1 MYTASEKL
9 STANITDIMQTAYI
23 DYSMSVII
31 SRALPDARD
40 GLKPV
45 QRRILYAMLREGLL
59 HNRAY
64 DKCAGVVGE
73 VLKNYHPHGDSSVYD
88 TLVRLAQTWVMRYP
102 LIDPQGNFGSVDGD
116 PPAAYRYT
124 ECRLNE
130 IAEDLLK
137 DIEEDT
143 VDFAPNYKESTTE
156 PTVLP
161 SALPNLLMNGSTGIA
176 VGMTTNIPPHNLDEI
191 IDATCAIIDRPGISV
206 DDLCRIVQGP
216 DFPTGGVISGREGIL
231 SYLRTGKGIVRIRGK
246 AHTEELKGG
255 MEQIVITEIP
265 YNVNRATLV
274 TRIAELVSEKEIDG
288 IRDLRDESD
297 ENTRIVIE
305 LKRGEQAKVVI
316 NQLFQKTALES
327 SFGVTLLALDQKRP
341 KQMNIKELI
350 ECYIAH
356 RRDVVTRRT
365 RFRLREAEDRAH
377 ILEGYIIALDNLD
390 DFVRIIRASANREE
404 AKVKLMAKYPL
415 SERQTDA
422 ILELRLYQLTGLE
435 RGKIEAEYL
444 ELMKLIEELRGILD
458 SEAKLMA
465 LIKEEL
471 LGMKAKYTSPR
482 RTIIEAAA
490 GEFRMEDVVPNE
502 GCVITVSH
510 LGFIKRTPV
519 ADYRSQ
525 RRGGKG
531 VIGAETYDEDFV
543 EHLFTASTH
552 DYILFFSSTGQCHAR
567 KCYDVPEGTRASKGK
582 SISSFLRL
590 GDGEKIAAMLCVKD
604 FVEDRFLVMATR
616 SGVIKKSAL
625 SDYANAT
632 REGGLIGINLADGD
646 KVIGTVLTTGSDEL
660 ILVSNQGL
668 AVRFRERDPESG
680 EELFRATG
688 RATGGVTGMRF
699 KLESDY
705 LDVIEVVD
713 HNAKFLVASE
723 AGQGVRTR
731 FEDYPLIN
739 RGGSG
744 VWAIDLPGFGD
755 SALPPDVR
763 DVDGVF
769 PYVEEGMAQ
778 LFGDR
783 QIDLMGFSFGGLT
796 AGFLAAHYPARMQR
810 LMLIGIP
817 ALGLFGQGRPM
828 RGLRADM
835 TEQER
840 AQVFRHNL
848 LQLMLHH
855 PESVDDEA
863 IAMHAANVSRDRLRR
878 RRIARGDALLHLQ
891 QRWTCPVY
899 TFWGEHDVLYPGRLE
914 EVRQALSGCRLM
926 SFDVIPDAGHWVMY
940 ERAQAFNQRACQT
953 LRLPL
958 AIT

>member
-9 STANITDIMQTAYI
+9 STAYI

-59 HNRAY
+59 HNRSY

-161 SALPNLLMNGSTGIA
+161 AALPNLLMNGSTGIA

-191 IDATCAIIDRPGISV
+191 IDATCAIIDKPTISV
-206 DDLCRIVQGP
+206 DELCGIVRGP
-216 DFPTGGVISGREGIL
+216 DFPTGGVISGRDGIL

-246 AHTEELKGG
+246 AHSEELKGG
-255 MEQIVITEIP
+255 SEQIVITEIP
-265 YNVNRATLV
+265 YNVNRAGLV

-327 SFGVTLLALDQKRP
+327 SFGVTLLALDKKRP

-350 ECYIAH
+350 ECYIEH

-365 RFRLREAEDRAH
+365 KFRLREAEDRAH

-435 RGKIEAEYL
+435 RGKIEAEYRD
-444 ELMKLIEELRGILD
+444 LMTLIEELRGILE
-458 SEAKLMA
+458 SEAKLLA
-465 LIKEEL
+465 LIKKEL
-471 LGMKAKYTSPR
+471 TEMRAKYTSPR
-482 RTIIEAAA
+482 RTEILAEA

-525 RRGGKG
+525 KRGGKG

-552 DYILFFSSTGQCHAR
+552 DFILFFTNTGQCHA
-567 KCYDVPEGTRASKGK
+567 KKVYDVPEGTRASKGK
-582 SISSFLRL
+582 SVSSFLRL
-590 GDGEKIAAMLCVKD
+590 AEGEKIASMLCVKD
-604 FVEDRFLVMATR
+604 FVEDRFLVMATKA
-616 SGVIKKSAL
+616 GVIKKSAL
-625 SDYANAT
+625 SDYVNAQ
-632 REGGLIGINLADGD
+632 REGGVIGINLSDDD
-646 KVIGTVLTTGSDEL
+646 KVIGTVLTKGDDEL

-668 AVRFRERDPESG
+668 AVRFRERDPETG
-680 EELFRATG
+680 EDLFRATG

-699 KLESDY
+699 KLASDF
-705 LDVIEVVD
+705 LQSIEVVD
-713 HNAKFLVASE
+713 HGAKFLVASE

-731 FEDYPLIN
+731 FEDYRLIN

-744 VWAIDLPGFGD
+744 VWAIDLPEDGSVKLAG
-755 SALPPDVR
+755 ALSVR
-763 DVDGVF
+763 DEDEV
-769 PYVEEGMAQ
+769 M
-778 LFGDR
+778 L
-783 QIDLMGFSFGGLT
+783 LT
-796 AGFLAAHYPARMQR
+796 AKGQSIRCPVKDIRETGRGAKGVR
-810 LMLIGIP
+810 LVTLEPG
-817 ALGLFGQGRPM
+817 
-828 RGLRADM
+828 DK
-835 TEQER
+835 
-840 AQVFRHNL
+840 L
-848 LQLMLHH
+848 L
-855 PESVDDEA
+855 S
-863 IAMHAANVSRDRLRR
+863 
-878 RRIARGDALLHLQ
+878 IARIIETDEQ
-891 QRWTCPVY
+891 Q
-899 TFWGEHDVLYPGRLE
+899 
-914 EVRQALSGCRLM
+914 AAM
-926 SFDVIPDAGHWVMY
+926 NDAG
-940 ERAQAFNQRACQT
+940 AGAA
-953 LRLPL
+953 P
-958 AIT
+958 A

>member
-59 HNRAY
+59 HNRSY

-73 VLKNYHPHGDSSVYD
+73 VLKNYQPHGDSSVYD

-161 SALPNLLMNGSTGIA
+161 AALPNLLMNGSTGIA

-191 IDATCAIIDRPGISV
+191 MEATCAIIDRPGITV
-206 DDLCRIVQGP
+206 EELCGIVQGP

-231 SYLRTGKGIVRIRGK
+231 SYLKTGKGIVRIRGK

-297 ENTRIVIE
+297 ENTRIVVE

-365 RFRLREAEDRAH
+365 RFRLKEAEDRAH

-390 DFVRIIRASANREE
+390 DFVRIIRASQNRDE
-404 AKVKLMAKYPL
+404 AKTRLMAKYPL

-435 RGKIEAEYL
+435 RGKIEAEYI

-465 LIKEEL
+465 LIKKEL
-471 LGMKAKYTSPR
+471 LEMKAKYTSPR

-552 DYILFFSSTGQCHAR
+552 DYILFFSSTGQCHAK

-582 SISSFLRL
+582 SVSSFLRL
-590 GDGEKIAAMLCVKD
+590 GDGEKIAAMMCIKD
-604 FVEDRFLVMATR
+604 FVDDRFLVMATK
-616 SGVIKKSAL
+616 SGVIKKSSL

-632 REGGLIGINLADGD
+632 REGGLIGINLGDGD
-646 KVIGTVLTTGSDEL
+646 KVIGTVLTTGNDEL

-731 FEDYPLIN
+731 FEDYRLIN

-744 VWAIDLPGFGD
+744 VWAIDLPEDGSVRLAG
-755 SALPPDVR
+755 ALSVR
-763 DVDGVF
+763 DEDEV
-769 PYVEEGMAQ
+769 M
-778 LFGDR
+778 L
-783 QIDLMGFSFGGLT
+783 LT
-796 AGFLAAHYPARMQR
+796 AKGQSIRCPVKDIRETNRGAKGVR
-810 LMLIGIP
+810 LVTLEPG
-817 ALGLFGQGRPM
+817 
-828 RGLRADM
+828 DK
-835 TEQER
+835 
-840 AQVFRHNL
+840 L
-848 LQLMLHH
+848 L
-855 PESVDDEA
+855 S
-863 IAMHAANVSRDRLRR
+863 
-878 RRIARGDALLHLQ
+878 IARIVETDEQ
-891 QRWTCPVY
+891 QAAEAPVA
-899 TFWGEHDVLYPGRLE
+899 E
-914 EVRQALSGCRLM
+914 A
-926 SFDVIPDAGHWVMY
+926 
-940 ERAQAFNQRACQT
+940 
-953 LRLPL
+953 
-958 AIT
+958 

>member
-9 STANITDIMQTAYI
+9 SSANITEIMQTAYI
-23 DYSMSVII
+23 EYSMSVIV

-45 QRRILYAMLREGLL
+45 QRRVLYAMLREGLL
-59 HNRAY
+59 HNRAF

-88 TLVRLAQTWVMRYP
+88 TLVRMAQPWVMRYP

-124 ECRLNE
+124 EARLNA

-191 IDATCAIIDRPGISV
+191 IDAACVIIDRPNVSV
-206 DDLCRIVQGP
+206 DELCTIIRGP
-216 DFPTGGVISGREGIL
+216 DFPTGGTIAGREGIL
-231 SYLRTGKGIVRIRGK
+231 SYLKTGKGIVRTRGK

-327 SFGVTLLALDQKRP
+327 SFGVTLLALDKKRP

-350 ECYIAH
+350 ECYVEH
-356 RRDVVTRRT
+356 RRDVITRRT
-365 RFRLREAEDRAH
+365 KFRLAKALDRAH

-390 DFVRIIRASANREE
+390 DFVKIIRASANREE

-435 RGKIEAEYL
+435 RGKIEAEYV
-444 ELMKLIEELRGILD
+444 ELMRLIEELRGILE
-458 SEAKLMA
+458 SEQKLLA
-465 LIKEEL
+465 LIKKEL
-471 LGMKAKYTSPR
+471 LEMKEKYTSPR
-482 RTIIEAAA
+482 RTEIIAAA
-490 GEFRMEDVVPNE
+490 GEFRMEDVIPNE

-519 ADYRSQ
+519 AEYRSQ
-525 RRGGKG
+525 KRGGKG

-543 EHLFTASTH
+543 ENLFTASTH
-552 DYILFFSSTGQCHAR
+552 DYILFFTSTGQCHA
-567 KCYDVPEGTRASKGK
+567 KKVYDVPEGTRTSKGK
-582 SISSFLRL
+582 SVSSFLRL
-590 GDGEKIAAMLCVKD
+590 TEGEKIASMLCVKD
-604 FVEDRFLVMATR
+604 FTDDRYLVMATKA
-616 SGVIKKSAL
+616 GVIKKSSL

-632 REGGLIGINLADGD
+632 REGGLIGINLDEKD
-646 KVIGTVLTTGSDEL
+646 VVIGTVLTTGNDEL
-660 ILVSNQGL
+660 ILVSHQGL
-668 AVRFRERDPESG
+668 AVRFRERDPETN

-713 HNAKFLVASE
+713 HDAKFLVASE
-723 AGQGVRTR
+723 AGLGVRTR
-731 FEDYPLIN
+731 FEDYRLIN

-744 VWAIDLPGFGD
+744 VWAIDLPEDGSIKLAGALSVKDTDEIMLLTAKGQSVRCPVNTIREVNRGGKGVRLVTLQPGD
-755 SALPPDVR
+755 KLLSIARIVESAEEQAAGSTPPLPP
-763 DVDGVF
+763 
-769 PYVEEGMAQ
+769 P
-778 LFGDR
+778 
-783 QIDLMGFSFGGLT
+783 T
-796 AGFLAAHYPARMQR
+796 
-810 LMLIGIP
+810 
-817 ALGLFGQGRPM
+817 
-828 RGLRADM
+828 
-835 TEQER
+835 
-840 AQVFRHNL
+840 
-848 LQLMLHH
+848 
-855 PESVDDEA
+855 
-863 IAMHAANVSRDRLRR
+863 
-878 RRIARGDALLHLQ
+878 
-891 QRWTCPVY
+891 
-899 TFWGEHDVLYPGRLE
+899 
-914 EVRQALSGCRLM
+914 
-926 SFDVIPDAGHWVMY
+926 
-940 ERAQAFNQRACQT
+940 
-953 LRLPL
+953 
-958 AIT
+958 